1 MIWWTLQQLKLKGTE
16 ARKEAIRKLGAERDP
31 KAWEALVGCLQDPE
45 MEIREAAAL
54 SLGGHQS
61 DSTVAALIP
70 ALKDEAVPVREAAL
84 NAIRAVGS
92 PAAIDSLTDLL
103 LDTSPNIRALTAK
116 TLQAL
121 DWRPEGVVQHA
132 ALLVA
137 LGELQKAAELG
148 TEAFEP
154 LALTVESGTYYQRQA
169 AIEAIT
175 SLSDERIFELL
186 LQALKDPDEPVRT
199 SAVEALRRLAD
210 PRTVEPLTLALG
222 DLSRNVRTTA
232 AEALGTIQD
241 PKAFD
246 ALLKCLTD
254 KHWEVREAAVVAL
267 GRLEDAR
274 AVPGLCECLED
285 GDREV
290 REAASKVLGQFG
302 DPRAIGPLVSVL
314 KDSEDVVRQAA
325 HYALNLIDPSWPQAP
340 DAQTAVSQLQAA
352 LTSRDYW
359 VRQSAASALARI
371 SEAAP
376 AEGTD
381 TQLVDAQYYRRQAAV
396 ELLSHLLEDYDP
408 ELQIGAIEALGRIG
422 QKSVVRSLRRL
433 LETSAEPVRSAAEA
447 ALESLGARR
456 AQEQPVITRGDLFS
470 T

>member
-16 ARKEAIRKLGAERDP
+16 ARKEAIRKLGAEHHP
-31 KAWEALVGCLQDPE
+31 KAWEALVGCLQDSE
-45 MEIREAAAL
+45 TEIREAAAL
-54 SLGGHQS
+54 ALGGHRS
-61 DSTVAALIP
+61 DSSVAALIP
-70 ALKDEAVPVREAAL
+70 ALKDPAVPVREAAL
-84 NAIRAVGS
+84 NAIRAIGS
-92 PAAIDSLTDLL
+92 PAAIRPLL
-103 LDTSPNIRALTAK
+103 GLLEDESPSIRSLTAK

-121 DWRPEGVVQHA
+121 DWRPESVAQQA
-132 ALLVA
+132 AFLVA
-137 LGELQKAAELG
+137 SGEVQKAAELG

-175 SLSDERIFELL
+175 SLADERIFDLL

-210 PRTVEPLTLALG
+210 PRTVQPLTLALR
-222 DLSRNVRTTA
+222 DLSRNVRATA
-232 AEALGTIQD
+232 AEALGQIKD
-241 PKAFD
+241 PEAFD
-246 ALLKCLTD
+246 PLLKCLED
-254 KHWEVREAAVVAL
+254 KHWEVREAVVVAL

-274 AVPGLCECLED
+274 AVPGLCERLED
-285 GDREV
+285 DDREV
-290 REAASKVLGQFG
+290 REAAGKVLGQFG
-302 DPRAIGPLVSVL
+302 DPRAIGSLVSVL
-314 KDSEDVVRQAA
+314 KDPEDVVRQAA
-325 HYALNLIDPSWPQAP
+325 HYALNLIDPTWPQAP
-340 DAQTAVSQLQAA
+340 DAQLAVPQLQAA
-352 LTSRDYW
+352 LKSRDYW
-359 VRQSAASALARI
+359 VRQAAASALARI

-381 TQLVDAQYYRRQAAV
+381 TEHIDAQYYRRQAAV

-408 ELQIGAIEALGRIG
+408 ELQIAAIEALGRIG

-433 LETSAEPVRSAAEA
+433 LEHSAEPVRLAAEA

-456 AQEQPVITRGDLFS
+456 PQDKPVITRGDLFS